1 MNRLV
6 TLLLAIAMFWSGC
19 VPRKE
24 EIPREEVDK
33 RTAVEVLDVGVAL
46 LVEKGNYYGKLA
58 PAESIII
65 SAELGGE
72 VQSVSFDEGD
82 EVAPGKLLLSLDEE
96 PFRIAEEQATQAQAA
111 AAIRVTLLE
120 RSIELERKNIAAGI
134 QQADAVVD
142 GAKAR
147 LRLVE
152 KGARSEEKK
161 QARAG
166 REAARAALESARV
179 EKKRIKSLFEEG
191 AATSQMLDGAGT
203 QLDSAEARFD
213 QAEQVY
219 RLTVKGAREEDK
231 DATRAG
237 VKQAEASLLRAT
249 AAEDSLAIREQELE
263 AARVQV
269 VLAGLQLEQAQLQ
282 RKKARIESPLEQS
295 ATVAMRNIDKGEM
308 AAPGVPLFELLV
320 MDRMILE
327 LQIPSRDIRYLKKGS
342 NVAVVCVGDP
352 PDAAV
357 RTGTVSYVGIKA
369 NPQNTTFPV
378 ELELANIGGSLRVG
392 QVCEAHPGLDEHN
405 LPLVPRASVLDT
417 EEGKVVMT
425 VTEGVAR
432 EARVDLQAVRQGV
445 AAVKSGIEAGTQVII
460 VGERLVKDGEEVNV
474 VKRHPAL
481 ATDSQTKE

>member
-1 MNRLV
+1 MNRFG
-6 TLLLAIAMFWSGC
+6 TLLLAVAIVWSGC
-19 VPRKE
+19 VPKKD

-33 RTAVEVLDVGVAL
+33 RPAVEVLDVGIAR
-46 LVEKGNYYGKLA
+46 LVERGNYFGKLE
-58 PAESIII
+58 PVESIIV
-65 SAELGGE
+65 SAEMGGE
-72 VQSVSFDEGD
+72 VLTISFDEGD
-82 EVAPGKLLLSLDEE
+82 EVGPGKQLLSLDEE
-96 PFRIAEEQATQAQAA
+96 PFRIAEEQATQAQAS
-111 AAIRVTLLE
+111 AAIRVKLLE

-134 QQADAVVD
+134 QQADAAVD

-179 EKKRIKSLFEEG
+179 EKRRMKSLFDDG
-191 AATSQMLDGAGT
+191 AATQQMLDGVGT

-237 VKQAEASLLRAT
+237 VKQAEATLLRAT

-263 AARVQV
+263 AAKVQV
-269 VLAGLQLEQAQLQ
+269 VLAGLQLEQAQFQ
-282 RKKARIESPLEQS
+282 RRKAIVESPLES
-295 ATVAMRNIDKGEM
+295 PAMVAMRNIDKGET
-308 AAPGVPLFELLV
+308 AAPGMPLFELLV
-320 MDRMILE
+320 MDKMVLE
-327 LQIPSRDIRYLKKGS
+327 LQIPSRDIRYLKKGLK
-342 NVAVVCVGDP
+342 VQVKCVGDAP
-352 PDAAV
+352 EVGERKA
-357 RTGTVSYVGIKA
+357 TVSLVGIKA

-378 ELELANIGGSLRVG
+378 ELEIDNGDKSLRVG
-392 QVCEAHPGLDEHN
+392 QLCEAYPGLDEHN

-425 VTEGVAR
+425 VTDSIAR
-432 EARVDLQAVRQGV
+432 EAPVELQAVRSGM
-445 AAVKSGIEAGTQVII
+445 AAVKSGIEAGAQVII

-474 VKRHPAL
+474 VKHHPAL
-481 ATDSQTKE
+481 TTNSQEEE

>member
-6 TLLLAIAMFWSGC
+6 TLLLAVAFVWSGC
-19 VPRKE
+19 VPKKE

-33 RTAVEVLDVGVAL
+33 RPAVEVLDVGIARL
-46 LVEKGNYYGKLA
+46 IEKGNYFGKLE
-58 PAESIII
+58 PLESIVI
-65 SAELGGE
+65 SAEMGGE
-72 VQSVSFDEGD
+72 VLTVAFDEGD
-82 EVAPGKLLLSLDEE
+82 EVAPGKELLSLDAE
-96 PFRIAEEQATQAQAA
+96 PFRIAEEQATQAQSSAT
-111 AAIRVTLLE
+111 IRVTLLE
-120 RSIELERKNIAAGI
+120 RSMELERKNIAAGI
-134 QQADAVVD
+134 QQADAAVD

-179 EKKRIKSLFEEG
+179 EKRRMKSLFEEG
-191 AATSQMLDGAGT
+191 AATQQMLDGVGT
-203 QLDSAEARFD
+203 QLDSAEARFE

-263 AARVQV
+263 AAKVQV
-269 VLAGLQLEQAQLQ
+269 VMAGLQLEQAQLQ
-282 RKKARIESPLEQS
+282 RKKANLKSPLES
-295 ATVAMRNIDKGEM
+295 SSIVAMRNIDKGET

-320 MDRMILE
+320 MDKMVLE
-327 LQIPSRDIRYLKKGS
+327 LQIPSRDIRFLRKGS
-342 NVAVVCVGDP
+342 KVSVKCVGDAP
-352 PDAAV
+352 EV
-357 RTGTVSYVGIKA
+357 GLRKGTVSLVGIKA
-369 NPQNTTFPV
+369 NPQNTSFPV
-378 ELELANIGGSLRVG
+378 ELELDNPGKNLRVG
-392 QVCEAHPGLDEHN
+392 QICEAYPGLDEHN

-417 EEGKVVMT
+417 EEGKVLMT
-425 VTEGVAR
+425 VTDGVAR
-432 EARVDLQAVRQGV
+432 EAPVELQAVRRGI
-445 AAVKSGIEAGTQVII
+445 AAVKSGIESGTQVII

-474 VKRHPAL
+474 VKVHPAL
-481 ATDSQTKE
+481 TVESQEEE